1 MITLTE
7 ENVIRTSQN
16 IDEKGIVIDF
26 DIFNNNMHVVSPLI
40 TINELIDLN
49 IEISK
54 YIKKYVA
61 IKRHKI

>member
-26 DIFNNNMHVVSPLI
+26 DIFNNNMHVVSPPI

>member
-1 MITLTE
+1 MITLIE

-16 IDEKGIVIDF
+16 IDEKGVAIDF
-26 DIFNNNMHVVSPLI
+26 DIFNNNMHVVSPSI